1 MSDENTNGQSNDDVI
16 PEHFR
21 KELSEARAE
30 AAKYRTEKND
40 AVEKAKADLAAEYNE
55 KIQEYEAQVAKIQ
68 EERGEALTYAERLKV
83 TIQAGIDSDKA
94 LSFADLLKGE
104 TEEELLSHAEELKKL
119 FVSEE
124 SPKNVKVTDPSQGNT
139 GNPLPL
145 NGDPLLNAVTSIVN
159 GRKYF

>member
-1 MSDENTNGQSNDDVI
+1 MSDEDTTGQSNDDVI

-21 KELSEARAE
+21 QELSEARAE